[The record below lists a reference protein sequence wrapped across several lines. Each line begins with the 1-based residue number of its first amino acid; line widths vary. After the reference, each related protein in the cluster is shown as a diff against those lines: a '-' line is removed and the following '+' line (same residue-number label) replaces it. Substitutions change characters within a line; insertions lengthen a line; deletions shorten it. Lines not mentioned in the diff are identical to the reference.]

1 MKVRVNLLLYLRSY
15 RAEPELPYKALQ
27 YYLLIKSLG
36 TLWVDQN
43 FYEEHMYQI
52 YCFLWR
58 EKVDWQLIWWIFVHW
73 SGKYIYIY
81 ILFKL
86 ERHWLY
92 IEWTQTFLQPRPG
105 FETKVRDDSTSVKI
119 MKSAGRI
126 VFSCLPLLASLSII
140 LKVSW
145 FAANCLSYFSLS
157 HPSKGMFALVWITYC
172 ALLYNFVSGSRFNT
186 DGRSSF
192 LSLSF

>member
-73 SGKYIYIY
+73 SGKYISYIY
-81 ILFKL
+81 IYIYKNRENRESRENRPADF
-86 ERHWLY
+86 LY
-92 IEWTQTFLQPRPG
+92 IYIYIYIYIYYLNRKDTDYRMNSNVLATKARVWNQSPRPLY
-105 FETKVRDDSTSVKI
+105 FRENHEISRKNR
-119 MKSAGRI
+119 
-126 VFSCLPLLASLSII
+126 LLLLTFI
-140 LKVSW
+140 
-145 FAANCLSYFSLS
+145 
-157 HPSKGMFALVWITYC
+157 GMLIYH
-172 ALLYNFVSGSRFNT
+172 S
-186 DGRSSF
+186 
-192 LSLSF
+192 